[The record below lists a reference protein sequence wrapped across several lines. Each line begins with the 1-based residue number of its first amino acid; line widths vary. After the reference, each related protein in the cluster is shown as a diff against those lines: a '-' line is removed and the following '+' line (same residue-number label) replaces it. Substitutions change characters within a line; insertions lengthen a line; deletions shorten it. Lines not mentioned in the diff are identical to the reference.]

1 MTAGKDSPWLGRPRS
16 RKEICPRSPHG
27 SLSGSGS
34 GLKFQYWEGRDG
46 NTIPNLQVL
55 TALANNE
62 EMFQIIA
69 PDFDTCQVI
78 ILLTGCYFSEV
89 SPN

>member
-1 MTAGKDSPWLGRPRS
+1 MTAGKDSPWMGRPRS

-27 SLSGSGS
+27 SPSGSGS
-34 GLKFQYWEGRDG
+34 GLEFQSWEGGDR
-46 NTIPNLQVL
+46 NTIPNLQVF
-55 TALANNE
+55 TVSANKE

-69 PDFDTCQVI
+69 PDLDTCQVI
-78 ILLTGCYFSEV
+78 ILLTRCFFSEV